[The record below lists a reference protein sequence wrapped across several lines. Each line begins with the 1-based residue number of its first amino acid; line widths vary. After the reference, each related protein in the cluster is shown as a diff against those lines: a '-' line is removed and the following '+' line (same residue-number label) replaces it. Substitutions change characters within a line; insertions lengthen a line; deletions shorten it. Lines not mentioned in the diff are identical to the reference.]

1 MLLRMNELGNLQ
13 SEPLEADAPAKEK
26 KLPPEP
32 PPEPPPDLLFL
43 LLNLPQFRFL
53 VLWALAGGM
62 RCKARQVKAQT
73 KKKWKKGKEWNPRS
87 CAT

>member
-1 MLLRMNELGNLQ
+1 MENLQ

-26 KLPPEP
+26 ELPPEP
-32 PPEPPPDLLFL
+32 PPDLPPDLLFL

-62 RCKARQVKAQT
+62 
-73 KKKWKKGKEWNPRS
+73 EWDAKQS
-87 CAT
+87 K